1 MRGAHVNSPGGAL
14 SYEVCALKWP
24 PSGRPRPVGIEYV
37 SMTATPRP
45 QLDVNALHY
54 LVDAVT
60 DYAIYMLD
68 LDGHVLTWNP
78 GAARLKGYSADEIV
92 GQHFSKFFTLEDRRA
107 GVPDKLLERAS
118 ADGKVESEG
127 WRIRK
132 DGARF
137 WAKGSL
143 HAVRAEDGQLIGYAK
158 VTRDMTADRA
168 AQDALLESERRFRLL
183 VEGVVDYAIYML
195 DVNGT
200 IVNWN
205 KGAERAKG
213 YRPDEVIGRHFSL
226 FYAPEDRQSG
236 LPARALAT
244 ALREGRFEAEGWR
257 IRKDGGRFWA
267 SVVIDPIYDD
277 DGQHIGFAKVTRDI
291 SQRKAAEDALAE
303 SERQFRL
310 LVEGVVDYAIYM
322 LDPNGVVTNW
332 NAGAQKIKGYTAEE
346 IVGQHFSRFY
356 TEPDRAAATPMKALQ
371 AANQHGRY
379 EAEGWRVRK
388 DGSLFWASVVI
399 DAIHEG
405 DGRLLGYA
413 KITRDI
419 TERRNAQLEVQR
431 AHEQLGQAQKLE
443 ALGKLTGGVA
453 HDFNNL
459 LMVVSGQAQL
469 LKTRVGD
476 DPRALRAID
485 AIEAS
490 AKRGEDLTRHLLSFA
505 RRQRLQ
511 PTPIALNDRL
521 PSLRELISASLP
533 PSISLTFDAPKS
545 LWPVQADA
553 SELELA
559 LLNLAVNARDA
570 MPAGGAVTISAENA
584 RLEEVGDQGLSG
596 DFVLITV
603 SDSGVGI
610 PPDILP
616 RIFDPFF
623 TTKEVSKGTGLG
635 LSQVYGFAQQ
645 AGGRVTVTS
654 ELGRGA
660 SFALTLPRASSKPE
674 ALTAEEAAPGVRGA
688 MILVVE
694 DNPEVAEVAAG
705 LLEELGHKVRVA
717 TGAESA
723 LRSLAAEPVDLVF
736 SDVVM
741 AGEMDGV
748 GLARRLRAEHP
759 DLPVLLATGYSE
771 AVERL
776 GDEFPLLRKP
786 YRLPELSRAVNA
798 LLARPPE
805 PDDGKLV
812 PISRARRARAR
823 NAQ

>member
-1 MRGAHVNSPGGAL
+1 M
-14 SYEVCALKWP
+14 
-24 PSGRPRPVGIEYV
+24 VGDRAQYAVERECQ
-37 SMTATPRP
+37 SMTATPKTS
-45 QLDVNALHY
+45 LDANALHY
-54 LVDAVT
+54 LVEAVT

-68 LDGHVLTWNP
+68 THGHVLTWNT
-78 GAARLKGYSADEIV
+78 GAERLKGYSAEEIE
-92 GQHFSKFFTLEDRRA
+92 GQHFSRFFTLEDRRA
-107 GVPDKLLERAS
+107 GVPDSLLERAA
-118 ADGKVESEG
+118 ADGRVSSEG
-127 WRIRK
+127 WRVRK
-132 DGARF
+132 DGSRF
-137 WAKGSL
+137 WAMGVL
-143 HAVRAEDGQLIGYAK
+143 HAVRTETGELIGFAK
-158 VTRDMTADRA
+158 VTRDMTGHRA
-168 AQDALLESERRFRLL
+168 AQEALLETERRFRLL

-213 YRPDEVIGRHFSL
+213 YRSDEVVGRHFSM
-226 FYAPEDRQSG
+226 FYTPEDRQAG

-244 ALREGRFEAEGWR
+244 SLREGRFEAEGWR
-257 IRKDGGRFWA
+257 VRKDGSRFWA
-267 SVVIDPIYDD
+267 SIVIDPIYDD
-277 DGQHIGFAKVTRDI
+277 DGHHIGFAKVTRDI
-291 SQRKAAEDALAE
+291 SQRKAAEEALAD

-310 LVEGVVDYAIYM
+310 LVSGVVDYALFM
-322 LDPNGVVTNW
+322 LDPNGVVTSW
-332 NAGAQKIKGYTAEE
+332 NAGAEKIKGYSAEE

-356 TEPDRAAATPMKALQ
+356 TDVDRAAATPMKALTTAMEQ
-371 AANQHGRY
+371 GRY

-399 DAIHEG
+399 DAIRDE
-405 DGRLLGYA
+405 DGHLVGFA

-419 TERRNAQLEVQR
+419 TERRNAQLELQR
-431 AHEQLGQAQKLE
+431 AHEQLAQAQKME

-469 LKTRVGD
+469 LRNRVGD

-485 AIEAS
+485 AIETS
-490 AKRGEDLTRHLLSFA
+490 ARRGEDLTGHLLSFA

-511 PTPIALNDRL
+511 PVPISLVERL
-521 PSLRELISASLP
+521 PVLQELISASLP
-533 PSISLTFDAPKS
+533 PSVQLKLSLPKS
-545 LWPVQADA
+545 LWPVQADIN
-553 SELELA
+553 ELELA

-570 MPAGGAVTISAENA
+570 MPSGGALILSAENV
-584 RLEEVGDQGLSG
+584 RLSETGEDGLKG
-596 DFVLITV
+596 DFVLLTIT
-603 SDSGVGI
+603 DTGVGI

-616 RIFDPFF
+616 KVFDPFF

-645 AGGRVTVTS
+645 TGGRVTVTS
-654 ELGRGA
+654 ELGHGT
-660 SFALTLPRASSKPE
+660 SFSLYLPRATRQPE
-674 ALTAEEAAPGVRGA
+674 AADAEEAVAAVSGA
-688 MILVVE
+688 RILVVE
-694 DNPEVAEVAAG
+694 DNPEVAEVAAA
-705 LLEELGHKVRVA
+705 LLEQLGHHVRVA

-723 LRSLAAEPVDLVF
+723 LASVAAEPPDLVF

-748 GLARRLRAEHP
+748 DLARRLRAEHP
-759 DLPVLLATGYSE
+759 QLPILLATGYSQ

-798 LLARPPE
+798 LLAQPPE
-805 PDDGKLV
+805 PEDGKLV
-812 PISRARRARAR
+812 SLGQARRARAR
-823 NAQ
+823 SRT